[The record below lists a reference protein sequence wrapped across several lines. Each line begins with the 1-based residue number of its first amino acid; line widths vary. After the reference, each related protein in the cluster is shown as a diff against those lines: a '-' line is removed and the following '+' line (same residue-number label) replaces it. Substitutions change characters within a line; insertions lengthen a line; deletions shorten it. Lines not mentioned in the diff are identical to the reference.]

1 MSRIPLEDIGQLTSV
16 RMDTIKRGQD
26 YNFAQI
32 TLKDSS
38 TPVLRLPCVVAWEE
52 FKAAV
57 RAAQEVV
64 LREIYSTGAAAG
76 PMPTS
81 VQPLVHQQ
89 PYAAHPLVHQQPYA
103 AHPMAALTPSAP
115 PAQRAP
121 TNDAPPSY
129 SSIAGGVSSDGAGA
143 AAIAVTAEDATV
155 VRTFVVSNSD
165 PSRVVPIK
173 IFGNGPRAFAR
184 YQADVRRR
192 LDIPEHVH
200 IRLYLAQGVEVTE
213 AEDLVNDDRLLVCV
227 GEEKPRLAILEK
239 KA

>member
-1 MSRIPLEDIGQLTSV
+1 M
-16 RMDTIKRGQD
+16 
-26 YNFAQI
+26 
-32 TLKDSS
+32 
-38 TPVLRLPCVVAWEE
+38 
-52 FKAAV
+52 

-76 PMPTS
+76 PMLTS

-89 PYAAHPLVHQQPYA
+89 PFA

-115 PAQRAP
+115 PAQITP

-129 SSIAGGVSSDGAGA
+129 SSVAGGVSSDGAGA
-143 AAIAVTAEDATV
+143 AAIAVTAADATV

-165 PSRVVPIK
+165 AARVVPIK
-173 IFGNGPRAFAR
+173 VFGSGPKAFAR
-184 YQADVRRR
+184 YQADVWRR
-192 LDIPEHVH
+192 LDIPEHAH

-227 GEEKPRLAILEK
+227 GAEKPRLAIFEK